1 MRRRLPSA
9 GLQPCRR
16 RKRWCTPNTAPTK
29 TTTQPTTTRTP
40 RQSHGRTAPRTGRS
54 EPTARP
60 SCSRPPSASASGPR
74 TRCSSRRPSG
84 TRAWRSCCS
93 RSSRAGAPSHTT
105 LAFTLTPT
113 AVTHTSISLT
123 LSHCGQARAHSL
135 CLGLRRGG
143 GARPHRARAPRV
155 DRRERRRQLAE
166 LRGHVDGAAQASS
179 SKHYTDCSGT
189 DTTSA
194 PRLHRLLTACSPA
207 PSSRA
212 FGAILHKTE
221 MQLRYFPS
229 NSSIT
234 DMSISLAGVKLHV
247 DSEVL
252 TMAQRAFV
260 SASGLSGTAFVS
272 ARSRLRLTGSS
283 ASLGQSAGWAERAG
297 RLYLLR
303 PYQAWFRHA

>member
-16 RKRWCTPNTAPTK
+16 RKRWCTPNTAPTT

-93 RSSRAGAPSHTT
+93 RSSRAGAPSHHA

-123 LSHCGQARAHSL
+123 LSHRGQARAHSL

-166 LRGHVDGAAQASS
+166 LRGHVDGAAQARRHVKWRMQCMTLVSS
-179 SKHYTDCSGT
+179 ARQHRVCSYALLCT
-189 DTTSA
+189 ISRAVPSA
-194 PRLHRLLTACSPA
+194 PPAYRLLACTVQP
-207 PSSRA
+207 
-212 FGAILHKTE
+212 
-221 MQLRYFPS
+221 
-229 NSSIT
+229 
-234 DMSISLAGVKLHV
+234 
-247 DSEVL
+247 
-252 TMAQRAFV
+252 
-260 SASGLSGTAFVS
+260 
-272 ARSRLRLTGSS
+272 RLRCDPAHDGDAAALLPLEQLHHGHEHL
-283 ASLGQSAGWAERAG
+283 ARGGRAPC
-297 RLYLLR
+297 R
-303 PYQAWFRHA
+303 

>member
-16 RKRWCTPNTAPTK
+16 RKRWCTPNTAPTT

-179 SKHYTDCSGT
+179 SPHFTDCSGT
-189 DTTSA
+189 DTYSA
-194 PRLHRLLTACSPA
+194 YTVCARLSCLSHLHPVCTTCTACLPPARLHRAAA
-207 PSSRA
+207 PS
-212 FGAILHKTE
+212 
-221 MQLRYFPS
+221 
-229 NSSIT
+229 
-234 DMSISLAGVKLHV
+234 V
-247 DSEVL
+247 
-252 TMAQRAFV
+252 
-260 SASGLSGTAFVS
+260 
-272 ARSRLRLTGSS
+272 RSCT
-283 ASLGQSAGWAERAG
+283 
-297 RLYLLR
+297 
-303 PYQAWFRHA
+303 